1 MSTLRVTNLKGGS
14 AGSAPNL
21 PDGAVITGVATVG
34 VLSATTFYGSGANLT
49 GIDATALKD
58 SGGTVKV
65 QANSDGAVV
74 TGVLTATTGSFT
86 GNISVGGTLTYED
99 VTNVD
104 SVGMVTA
111 RTGIKV
117 LAGGI
122 NAVGVVTATSF
133 AGSGANL
140 TGIDA
145 APTLDLVADG
155 AIADAAAVFM
165 HSIGKVRQVVVTNY
179 PAATGSAVDAR
190 ASLSGTITNQWFN
203 SCMIDATR
211 FAICWVN
218 GEIKVAVGEISG
230 TTITFG
236 AIANAGNGTS
246 SGNNWPDI
254 CYDAQSGSL
263 IITFQDSSN
272 NRSSVQGI
280 SIGASNALTP
290 GVVKYNSSGAT
301 YLNPIIVCDGKGGGL
316 QFWKNGNNGDG
327 MLCAWTISG
336 NTVDLAGG
344 VQPSNNGSHPNDHG
358 TTDFCYD
365 EQRDVFMLAYMNSN
379 NIYCDTYT
387 RSGAS
392 SSYQHNINIATSNN
406 DSRVTVA
413 YNSVDK
419 NILITYRDPGTWL
432 RIRSLT
438 INSSNQMVQGGTTLI
453 KNSSTMRIQATYQA
467 QVNKFYVLDR
477 ASSPSA
483 ALDIIVA
490 VSYTHL
496 TLPTKRIV

>member
-1 MSTLRVTNLKGGS
+1 M
-14 AGSAPNL
+14 
-21 PDGAVITGVATVG
+21 
-34 VLSATTFYGSGANLT
+34 
-49 GIDATALKD
+49 
-58 SGGTVKV
+58 
-65 QANSDGAVV
+65 
-74 TGVLTATTGSFT
+74 
-86 GNISVGGTLTYED
+86 
-99 VTNVD
+99 
-104 SVGMVTA
+104 
-111 RTGIKV
+111 
-117 LAGGI
+117 
-122 NAVGVVTATSF
+122 
-133 AGSGANL
+133 
-140 TGIDA
+140 
-145 APTLDLVADG
+145 
-155 AIADAAAVFM
+155 
-165 HSIGKVRQVVVTNY
+165 
-179 PAATGSAVDAR
+179 
-190 ASLSGTITNQWFN
+190 
-203 SCMIDATR
+203 
-211 FAICWVN
+211 
-218 GEIKVAVGEISG
+218 
-230 TTITFG
+230 
-236 AIANAGNGTS
+236 
-246 SGNNWPDI
+246 
-254 CYDAQSGSL
+254 
-263 IITFQDSSN
+263 
-272 NRSSVQGI
+272 QGI

-365 EQRDVFMLAYMNSN
+365 EQRDVFMLAYMNSS

-406 DSRVTVA
+406 NTRVTVA

-477 ASSPSA
+477 ATNPSA
-483 ALDIIVA
+483 ALDIIVVNENA
-490 VSYTHL
+490 TSVDSNINNIGGNNDVRATIASVGGGQIVQTLTDATDSEVSSTVRQFAHSQQTITPTTSNFIGFSAGAYTDGQTAKIKIVGNTITKAGL
-496 TLPTKRIV
+496 TLLGQYYITGIGTISSTAGSPSIKAGMAISSNTLLIDPPYGS